1 MHNNFL
7 LSSTSLYRKCMRREE
22 TVDYNIKATW
32 HAIAR
37 MYNQQAANYGGTMST
52 GFVLLNINS
61 EEGTPATK
69 IAPLMGLE
77 ARSLTRI
84 LKNMEEEGLIFR
96 KADLIDKRQVRIFLT
111 KEGRKM
117 KEKAREVV
125 LTFNHT
131 VRGQVP
137 EERLMV
143 FFEVLQDINKVIE
156 RNDLYEKIK
165 PKEKT
170 RTIV

>member
-1 MHNNFL
+1 MHNNFYYL
-7 LSSTSLYRKCMRREE
+7 RFPLQKRMRREE

-37 MYNQQAANYGGTMST
+37 MYNQQAAKFGGTMSI

-77 ARSLTRI
+77 SRSLTRI
-84 LKNMEEEGLIFR
+84 LKSMEEEGLIYR
-96 KADLIDKRQVRIFLT
+96 KADKVDKRQVRIHLT
-111 KEGRKM
+111 REGQKM

-125 LTFNHT
+125 LVFNHT
-131 VRGQVP
+131 VRAQVP
-137 EERLMV
+137 ESRLLV

-156 RNDLYEKIK
+156 QNDLAERIK
-165 PKEKT
+165 LTET
-170 RTIV
+170 QVR